1 VLPSIRAMRHH
12 PQMLNKY
19 TTDVLRNLPPIF
31 GGDALQQVACV
42 VWNVN
47 FESCSSLH
55 GIPCS
60 VGCGGSKG
68 HRWRSSGA
76 VVRIE
81 KPACLAGQRETC
93 RRRWHVPYVLL
104 SVCPTD
110 LRPDKA
116 WNGGWGGVC
125 PRSGEAQNESAGRS
139 LSRALLQGVV
149 GFQLAYS

>member
-1 VLPSIRAMRHH
+1 VLPSICAMRHH

-47 FESCSSLH
+47 LKSCSSFH

-60 VGCGGSKG
+60 VGCVGSKG
-68 HRWRSSGA
+68 HRGRSSGA
-76 VVRIE
+76 LLRVKE
-81 KPACLAGQRETC
+81 GPTGAPREPC